1 MPLFFMRLKSRP
13 RSVTVVITLDE
24 VSSSMVD
31 RSSTCRAAAI
41 WDRRRSSF
49 RSFCRS
55 PVRCASSTISV
66 PKWLKA
72 LTNSVKLLTPS
83 NRPRLWDT
91 WKNVGG
97 WSPFS
102 VGYSF
107 GSFIGINEFKV
118 KFESN
123 KKKNVG
129 VSTQAISEHFESG
142 KKGRNGVVGR

>member
-1 MPLFFMRLKSRP
+1 VRPFTSTLKAFNRFKIIFDATPIQSSSTYVVTQFRNFIANLQLARCLSLSLTRLTFWP
-13 RSVTVVITLDE
+13 GSVRVVLTLDE

-66 PKWLKA
+66 PKWLNA

-83 NRPRLWDT
+83 KRPRLWDT
-91 WKNVGG
+91 
-97 WSPFS
+97 
-102 VGYSF
+102 
-107 GSFIGINEFKV
+107 
-118 KFESN
+118 
-123 KKKNVG
+123 
-129 VSTQAISEHFESG
+129 
-142 KKGRNGVVGR
+142 